1 MKEEYPEL
9 SNYMRYYQIF
19 AITLLIIA
27 VYSCKTSPE
36 NKSGIE
42 YNTLD
47 AATNN
52 APVPPQEDD
61 KILDL
66 QKRLEEAAQTF
77 IGKKVNS
84 KVMVNDKD
92 FSLDCIGTVAAL
104 YYSIGYDIQKDS
116 WNYSGNGVSRL
127 YESLSDKGL
136 LTQDKTPEVG
146 DIIFWDHTW
155 DRNGDGVIGNDP
167 LTHSG
172 IVVKTEEDGTIHY
185 LHANYYYGI
194 VIEFMN
200 LLHPDVYRDEN
211 GKTLNSPL
219 FDGSNSRKH
228 PPKWLAGDLW
238 RDHGRILKPGEYLD
252 YFRID
257 Q

>member
-1 MKEEYPEL
+1 MARRILNIKLSLKEEYREL
-9 SNYMRYYQIF
+9 SRNRMRCCKIF
-19 AITLLIIA
+19 FFLLLIATIL
-27 VYSCKTSPE
+27 SCKTSPE
-36 NKSGIE
+36 NRAEVK
-42 YNTLD
+42 YD
-47 AATNN
+47 A
-52 APVPPQEDD
+52 EEK

-84 KVMVNDKD
+84 KVSVNNKD

-127 YESLSDKGL
+127 YESLKDKGL
-136 LTQDKTPEVG
+136 LISDKTPEVG

-155 DRNGDGVIGNDP
+155 DRNGDGIIGNDP

-172 IVVKTEEDGTIHY
+172 IVLKTEEDGTIHY
-185 LHANYYYGI
+185 LHANYYYRI
-194 VIEFMN
+194 VIEYMN
-200 LLHPDVYRDEN
+200 LLRPDVYRDEN

-238 RDHGRILKPGEYLD
+238 RDYGRILKPGEYLD
-252 YFRID
+252 YFRIE